1 MWLPGEMAGAGVQQ
15 VAETGN
21 NSVLSNELYMAMGK
35 RKVNEIFKA
44 SGPQNASAHGE
55 DFRLMFTPTHHYGSF
70 VSMIFPSPDWFI
82 GAYNQDMCGTDT
94 GKWIKS
100 RVMNLYAWDA
110 GTDSGKNF
118 TADDSPTDPKGRIHL
133 LMPGMDMYS
142 SFNPGFDKIPRFATI
157 TFTLDHVDYEKMECE
172 AHSEETYHVRFQG
185 MWTMASHPR
194 TEMPDGAGFSPIVVA
209 SHNDMYT
216 MWKPGGTASPGVEKV
231 AEQGPPDVLLDE
243 LNAKQWY
250 SVYDVESASAPLA
263 VNATIDFYVDVK
275 KEFPYISAIAM
286 LFPSPDWFVG
296 ISSINLCDGCF
307 WEDHAVTLSLQP
319 WDAGTE
325 DGTEFNTTNPATDP
339 QGTMSIITRDQMEGG
354 VLGAFYNRAR
364 QNIQRLGTITIERK
378 SGESPPV

>member
-21 NSVLSNELYMAMGK
+21 NSVLSNELYTAMGK
-35 RKVNEIFKA
+35 RKVNQIFTAK
-44 SGPQNASAHGE
+44 GPQNASAHGE

-118 TADDSPTDPKGRIHL
+118 TADDWPSDPKENIHL
-133 LMPGMDMYS
+133 LMPGTDMYS
-142 SFNPGFDKIPRFATI
+142 SFFDDMKIPRFATI

-172 AHSEETYHVRFQG
+172 AHSDETYHVRFQG
-185 MWTMASHPR
+185 MWTTASHPR
-194 TEMPDGAGFSPIVVA
+194 TPMPGMAMFSPMVVA
-209 SHNDMYT
+209 SHNDMYD
-216 MWKPGGTASPGVEKV
+216 MWSPGGMASPGVELV
-231 AEQGPPDVLLDE
+231 AEEGPPTTLVKE
-243 LNAKQWY
+243 LEAEQWRN
-250 SVYDVESASAPLA
+250 VYDFKVNNGTIA
-263 VNATIDFYVDVK
+263 VNGTADFYINVK

-307 WEDHAVTLSLQP
+307 WEEHAVSLSLQP

-325 DGTEFNTTNPATDP
+325 DGTEFNTTNAATDP
-339 QGTMSIITRDQMEGG
+339 HVAISIITRDQMEGG

>member
-21 NSVLSNELYMAMGK
+21 NSVLSNELYTAMGK
-35 RKVNEIFKA
+35 RKVNQIFTAK
-44 SGPQNASAHGE
+44 GPQNASAHGE

-118 TADDSPTDPKGRIHL
+118 TSEDSPTDPKENIHL
-133 LMPGMDMYS
+133 LMPGMNS
-142 SFNPGFDKIPRFATI
+142 SFEGFAKIPRFATI

-172 AHSEETYHVRFQG
+172 AHSDESYYVRFQG

-194 TEMPDGAGFSPIVVA
+194 TEMPDGAGFSPLVAA

-216 MWKPGGTASPGVEKV
+216 MWKPGGMASPGVELV
-231 AEQGPPDVLLDE
+231 AEMGPPTTLLAE
-243 LNAKQWY
+243 LEAEKWRN
-250 SVYDVESASAPLA
+250 VYDVKSGLGPSAP
-263 VNATIDFYVDVK
+263 NATVELCVDVK

-286 LFPSPDWFVG
+286 IFPSPDWFVG

-307 WEDHAVTLSLQP
+307 WEDHAILLSLQP

-325 DGTEFNTTNPATDP
+325 DGTEFNTTNAATNP
-339 QGTMSIITRDQMEGG
+339 HVAISIITRDQMEGG